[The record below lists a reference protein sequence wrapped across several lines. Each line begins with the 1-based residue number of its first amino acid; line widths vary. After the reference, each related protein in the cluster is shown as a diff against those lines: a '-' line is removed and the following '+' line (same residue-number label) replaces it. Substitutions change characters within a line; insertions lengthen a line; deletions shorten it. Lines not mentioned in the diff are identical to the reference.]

1 MKTFLN
7 SFWNSVSYLKFHLQ
21 QFSPQWKF
29 QKFPFP
35 PLFLPLLILK
45 NFSSPW
51 ILLSSKIQLPLLH
64 KEGEATMKSRLD
76 VIIYGLIKLTCTVVL
91 KKRFT
96 KKKQNLTNVTIK
108 SLYFCYVFF
117 MQFEIAFIA
126 SVKWIHDW
134 IFYLRMFQ
142 A

>member
-1 MKTFLN
+1 MKTLFW
-7 SFWNSVSYLKFHLQ
+7 SFAFCLKFHLQ
-21 QFSPQWKF
+21 QFYSNENFENSSSPSF
-29 QKFPFP
+29 S
-35 PLFLPLLILK
+35 PLLILK

-76 VIIYGLIKLTCTVVL
+76 VIYGLIKLICTVVL

-96 KKKQNLTNVTIK
+96 KKRQNLTTVTIK
-108 SLYFCYVFF
+108 CLYFCYVFF